1 MPVGGQTIQR
11 GINSPM
17 PQGYQGQRIVQSN
30 PNPIHSSVYVQ
41 GGSNQQVDRNRINQ
55 STPDYQNVPQLARV
69 QVVQGRSSR
78 ESQENQ
84 QDGQNVPQQVRV
96 QERGSDKSIPEDS
109 QLQGFYNDEKK

>member
-1 MPVGGQTIQR
+1 M
-11 GINSPM
+11 
-17 PQGYQGQRIVQSN
+17 
-30 PNPIHSSVYVQ
+30 
-41 GGSNQQVDRNRINQ
+41 
-55 STPDYQNVPQLARV
+55 
-69 QVVQGRSSR
+69 VQGRSSR